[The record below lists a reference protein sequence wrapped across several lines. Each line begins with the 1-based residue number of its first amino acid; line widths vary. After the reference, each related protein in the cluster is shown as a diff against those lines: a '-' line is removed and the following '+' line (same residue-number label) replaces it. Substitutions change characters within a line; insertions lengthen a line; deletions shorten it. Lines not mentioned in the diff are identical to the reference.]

1 MSGEILCDHCGARGN
16 EREEHSCPCPHPD
29 QRCPDHLSHEQKH
42 TLVIGKVDGMYI
54 GACTCDDYDWQ
65 TDDRE
70 MLLADHW
77 LHMEWQRGTPPRYR

>member
-1 MSGEILCDHCGARGN
+1 
-16 EREEHSCPCPHPD
+16 
-29 QRCPDHLSHEQKH
+29 
-42 TLVIGKVDGMYI
+42 VIGKVDGMYI